1 MAFFRN
7 SIWTAL
13 FGLSVSVGAGGGAQA
28 EVWLCDFK
36 AGTRFNT
43 IPEKVLFDL
52 RPDGTAMVM
61 DPFLVHFEQAP
72 KLAKFVKNTTKN
84 LRVRWVV
91 QDVEFQGGLATDM
104 HFSVVHDKHKN
115 KAFITLNLPSFDN
128 RDSGTGTCAAR
139 K

>member
-1 MAFFRN
+1 MNLLRKLI
-7 SIWTAL
+7 STAICAMT
-13 FGLSVSVGAGGGAQA
+13 VSASAAYA
-28 EVWLCDFK
+28 EVWLCDFT
-36 AGTRFNT
+36 AGTRYNT

-52 RPDGTAMVM
+52 RPDGTALVM

-72 KLAKFVKNTTKN
+72 KSAKFVKNTTKN

-91 QDVEFQGGLATDM
+91 EDAEFQGGLATDM
-104 HFSVVHDKHKN
+104 HFSVVHDKRKN

-128 RDSGTGTCAAR
+128 KDSGTGTCRIR